1 MSARARLLPL
11 LIVTALAAS
20 ACSDGGE
27 PAAPATSSSRTPGD
41 PTTSW
46 DPAAPAEPVD
56 PAEVGSTYDVV
67 LDAVTSAVDGQS
79 PGLSWSGS
87 TTRTEEFE
95 GTCAVA
101 LERSAPG
108 SLPHRGD
115 DTLDLSAL
123 TAAVAEHGFSDLAMA
138 DDPGGALRY
147 LAHGADG
154 ALFELRSKDTTTVAV
169 RVPTTADSC

>member
-20 ACSDGGE
+20 ACGDGGE

-67 LDAVTSAVDGQS
+67 LDAVVATLPPD
-79 PGLSWSGS
+79 LEWSGS
-87 TTRTEEFE
+87 TNRTEELE
-95 GTCAVA
+95 GTCAVTQ
-101 LERSAPG
+101 ERTAPG
-108 SLPHRGD
+108 QVPPPGD
-115 DTLDLSAL
+115 DSLDLSAL
-123 TAAVAEHGFSDLAMA
+123 TEALDPHGFADLAMA

-147 LAHGADG
+147 LAHDADD